1 MIYNERRDDMIRLA
15 VDGMGGDYAPEPI
28 VKGTLRALEKFDNI
42 EITLFGDETKMAP
55 FLKQHPRLHVIH
67 TPHYLSMGEKDPIK
81 QYRTNKE
88 LSMFMAMQHVKDG
101 KADAI
106 VSAGPTQALVVGGH
120 FIIRRMPSMHRVAI
134 APIIPSYDGRGRI
147 LLDSGANVD
156 FKPEHLVEF
165 AVYASTMAEKVLKRP
180 NPTVALINIGTE
192 DGKGREFDKETFA
205 LLKASKD
212 INFVGNLEPK
222 EIFLTDADILLSDG
236 FTANIVMKTMEGT
249 AKGLGQVLK
258 REIKASLFAT
268 IGALFMRK
276 ALKKFKGSLDAS
288 EIGGALLMG
297 FNQVVIKAQGSSK
310 ENGFYNGIRQ
320 AKEMVEANVIDIV
333 SEVLSKKEAVEG

>member
-1 MIYNERRDDMIRLA
+1 MIRIA

-28 VKGTLRALEKFDNI
+28 VKGTMMALEKFDNI

-55 FLKQHPRLHVIH
+55 FLKQHPRLHVVH
-67 TPHYLSMGEKDPIK
+67 TPHYLSMGEKDPIH

-101 KADAI
+101 LSDAI

-120 FIIRRMPSMHRVAI
+120 FIIRRMPEMRRVAI
-134 APIIPSYDGRGRI
+134 APVMPSYDGRGRI

-156 FKPEHLVEF
+156 FKPEHLLDF
-165 AVYASTMAEKVLKRP
+165 AVYASIMAEKVLKRQ
-180 NPTVALINIGTE
+180 NPKIALINIGTE
-192 DGKGREFDKETFA
+192 DSKGRDFDKETFA
-205 LLKASKD
+205 LLKNSPHL
-212 INFVGNLEPK
+212 NFIGNMEPK
-222 EIFLTDADILLSDG
+222 EVMTTEADIMISDG
-236 FTANIVMKTMEGT
+236 FTANIVMKTVEGT
-249 AKGLGQVLK
+249 AKGLGLVLK
-258 REIKASLFAT
+258 REIKSSIFAT
-268 IGALFMRK
+268 IGALFMRN
-276 ALKKFKGSLDAS
+276 ALKRFKKSLDAS

-320 AKEMVEANVIDIV
+320 AKEMVEANVIGLV
-333 SEVLSKKEAVEG
+333 TETLKKKEESQA

>member
-1 MIYNERRDDMIRLA
+1 MIKIA

-28 VKGTLRALEKFDNI
+28 VKGTMMALEKFDNI

-55 FLKQHPRLHVIH
+55 FLKQHPRLHVVH
-67 TPHYLSMGEKDPIK
+67 TPHYLAMGEKDPIH

-101 KADAI
+101 LSDAI

-120 FIIRRMPSMHRVAI
+120 FIIRRMPEMKRVAI
-134 APIIPSYDGRGRI
+134 APVMPSYDGRGRI

-156 FKPEHLVEF
+156 FKPEHLLDF
-165 AVYASTMAEKVLKRP
+165 AVYASIMAEKVLKREQP
-180 NPTVALINIGTE
+180 KIALINIGTE
-192 DGKGREFDKETFA
+192 DSKGREFDKETFE

-212 INFVGNLEPK
+212 INFIGNMEPK
-222 EIFLTDADILLSDG
+222 EVMTTEADIMISDG
-236 FTANIVMKTMEGT
+236 FTANIVMKTVEGT
-249 AKGLGQVLK
+249 AKGLGLILK
-258 REIKASLFAT
+258 REIKSSIFAM
-268 IGALFMRK
+268 IGALFMRN
-276 ALKKFKGSLDAS
+276 ALKRFKKSLDAS

-310 ENGFYNGIRQ
+310 EKGFYNGIRQ
-320 AKEMVEANVIDIV
+320 AKEMVEANVIGLV
-333 SEVLSKKEAVEG
+333 TETLRKKEENKA

>member
-1 MIYNERRDDMIRLA
+1 MIRLA

-28 VKGTLRALEKFDNI
+28 VKGTMMALDKFDNI

-55 FLKQHPRLHVIH
+55 FLKQHPRLHVVH

-88 LSMFMAMQHVKDG
+88 LSMFMAMQMVKDG
-101 KADAI
+101 LADAI
-106 VSAGPTQALVVGGH
+106 ISAGPTQALVVGGH
-120 FIIRRMPSMHRVAI
+120 FIIRRMPSMKRVAI

-156 FKPEHLVEF
+156 FKPEHLLDF
-165 AVYASTMAEKVLKRP
+165 AVYATIMAKKVLKRN
-180 NPTVALINIGTE
+180 NPQVALINIGTE
-192 DGKGREFDKETFA
+192 DGKGRDFDKETFA

-212 INFVGNLEPK
+212 INFYGNLEPK
-222 EIFLTDADILLSDG
+222 EIFVTEADILLSDG

-249 AKGLGQVLK
+249 AMGMGQVLK
-258 REIKASLFAT
+258 REIKSSIFAT
-268 IGALFMRK
+268 IGALFMK
-276 ALKKFKGSLDAS
+276 NALKRFKKSLDGS

-297 FNQVVIKAQGSSK
+297 FNSVVIKAQGSSK
-310 ENGFYNGIRQ
+310 EKGFFNAIRQ
-320 AKEMVEANVIDIV
+320 AKEMLEANVIQIV
-333 SEVLSKKEAVEG
+333 SEVLTKKEAVGE

>member
-1 MIYNERRDDMIRLA
+1 MIRLA
-15 VDGMGGDYAPEPI
+15 VDGMGGDYAPEPM
-28 VKGTLRALEKFDNI
+28 VVGTLMALEKFDNI

-55 FLKQHPRLHVIH
+55 FLKQHPRLYVVH
-67 TPHYLSMGEKDPIK
+67 TEHYLSMGEKDPIK

-101 KADAI
+101 KSDAV

-156 FKPEHLVEF
+156 FKPEHLLEF
-165 AVYASTMAEKVLKRP
+165 AIYATTMAEKVMKRK
-180 NPTVALINIGTE
+180 NPQVALINIGTE

-212 INFVGNLEPK
+212 INFYGNLEPK

-258 REIKASLFAT
+258 REIKSSVFAMIGSLF
-268 IGALFMRK
+268 MKK
-276 ALKKFKGSLDAS
+276 ALVRFKKSLDAS

-297 FNQVVIKAQGSSK
+297 FNSVVVKAQGSSK
-310 ENGFYNGIRQ
+310 EKGFYNGIRQ
-320 AKEMVEANVIDIV
+320 AKEMVEANVIQIV
-333 SEVLSKKEAVEG
+333 SEVLAKKEVQGE